1 MIVTFLL
8 LIFLQTII
16 EFNEVYFG
24 LIRYNISNISTQ
36 YYKKKT
42 IEKSINF
49 INEIYQIKH

>member
-24 LIRYNISNISTQ
+24 LIRYLFILNIGTQ
-36 YYKKKT
+36 HYKKKT
-42 IEKSINF
+42 TLIHEMYTTCN
-49 INEIYQIKH
+49 

>member
-8 LIFLQTII
+8 LIFLQTKI

-36 YYKKKT
+36 YYQKRLLKRV
-42 IEKSINF
+42 
-49 INEIYQIKH
+49 